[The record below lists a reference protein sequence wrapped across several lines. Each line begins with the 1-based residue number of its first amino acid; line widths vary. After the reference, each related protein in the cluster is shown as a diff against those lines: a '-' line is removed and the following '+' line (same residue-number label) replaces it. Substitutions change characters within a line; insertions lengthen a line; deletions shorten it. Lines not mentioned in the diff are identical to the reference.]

1 MKRDFRL
8 LCGAYFI
15 STTGDWMQRLGLP
28 LLIYQMTG
36 SATHMAAAFSLTF
49 LPFFLLSL
57 VGGVL
62 ADSLDRRR
70 LCIACDTLAG
80 CAVLGIGITAHFGGP
95 LWLIYVLLFVGAAM
109 SPLHHPAFQ
118 SSIPDVVEPHAL
130 TRANSLVSSSE
141 TFFTVVG
148 PLVGGGLVAIVGAKG
163 LIYADAGSFFLSAA
177 MMSLIRVRNATGRGG
192 PLTLRKIAA
201 DLREGIGYAWSHPVL
216 RYGALMFVGS
226 NFAVN
231 VFFGS
236 VIFFLVHELRLPQ
249 HMVGLPLAISGAG
262 ALLGT
267 LLAPSFIRRFPPGRI
282 IVTSTI
288 VAGLTSFALLLANG
302 PLSVGVVWGLVMGC
316 GWINSVTYFTLRQR
330 AVPSAYL
337 GRAIAITRLIAY
349 SSIPLGGLVGGY
361 VIQRWG
367 AMPVILLCAGVRAA
381 VGVLASFSPLARS
394 GEETSA
400 STQTWDSTRIPAIPS
415 TTSERPC
422 QKS

>member
-36 SATHMAAAFSLTF
+36 SATYMAAAFALGF
-49 LPFFLLSL
+49 LPFLLLSL

-80 CAVLGIGITAHFGGP
+80 LAVLGIATTAQLHGS
-95 LWLIYVLLFVGAAM
+95 LWVVYGLLFVSAAM
-109 SPLHHPAFQ
+109 APLHHPAFQ
-118 SSIPDVVEPHAL
+118 SLIPEVVEPHAL

-148 PLVGGGLVAIVGAKG
+148 PLIGGFLVALVGPKG
-163 LIYADAGSFFLSAA
+163 LLYANAASFFVSAA
-177 MMSLIRVRNATGRGG
+177 MVCLVRKKHAAGRGA
-192 PLTLRKIAA
+192 PLTLRKMAT

-216 RYGALMFVGS
+216 RYGALMFIGS

-236 VIFFLVHELRLPQ
+236 FVFFLVHELGLPQ

-267 LLAPSFIRRFPPGRI
+267 LLAPSFIRRYPAGRI

-288 VAGLTSFALLLANG
+288 VAGLTSFALLLAKG
-302 PLSVGVVWGLVMGC
+302 PLSVGVVWGLVTGC

-330 AVPSAYL
+330 VVPSAYL
-337 GRAIAITRLIAY
+337 GRAIAITRLVSY
-349 SSIPLGGLVGGY
+349 SSIPLGGMVGGY

-367 AMPVILLCAGVRAA
+367 AMPVILLCAGVRAT
-381 VGVLASFSPLARS
+381 VGILASFSPLARS
-394 GEETSA
+394 GEDESL
-400 STQTWDSTRIPAIPS
+400 SRRTWAFSRIPAIPS
-415 TTSERPC
+415 TTPKGPS
-422 QKS
+422 QKN